1 MDWLEHYDRIKLL
14 QLLND
19 AHELD
24 KNMDVELEL
33 PADMPDYTKMDDKY
47 TSKDQ
52 QDLNVHMPNGSHVKV
67 QSDPDSIKPN
77 LAEYRESRKTMNSAS
92 RVSM

>member
-19 AHELD
+19 AHELN
-24 KNMDVELEL
+24 KHMDVELEL
-33 PADMPDYTKMDDKY
+33 PADMPDYSKMDDKY

-52 QDLNVHMPNGSHVKV
+52 QDLLDRYRDVHMPNGSHVKV
-67 QSDPDSIKPN
+67 QSDPDQ
-77 LAEYRESRKTMNSAS
+77 A
-92 RVSM
+92 